1 MKFCPKCGSI
11 LVPKKSS
18 GKYVYE
24 CSCGYSAPV
33 DAGDQVKEAV
43 TEKKDI
49 EIIDEKNSVEANPLV
64 EVDCPK
70 CGHNQAYFWLEQ
82 TRSGDESET
91 KFFKCEKC
99 KHTWRDYE

>member
-11 LVPKKSS
+11 LVPKKLQ
-18 GKYVYE
+18 GKMAYE

-33 DAGDQVKEAV
+33 NADDSVKEKV
-43 TEKKDI
+43 TDSKDI
-49 EIIDEKNSVEANPLV
+49 EVIDESKDVDANPLV
-64 EVDCPK
+64 DVVCPK
-70 CGHNQAYFWLEQ
+70 CAHNKAHFWLEQ

-99 KHTWRDYE
+99 KHVWRDYE

>member
-11 LVPKKSS
+11 LMPKKSS
-18 GKYVYE
+18 GKYVYS

-33 DAGDQVKEAV
+33 DEAESLKEEV
-43 TEKKDI
+43 TTKEDI
-49 EIIDEKNSVEANPLV
+49 EVIDEENDVEANPLV
-64 EVDCPK
+64 DVVCPK
-70 CGHNQAYFWLEQ
+70 CSHIKAHFWLEQ

-99 KHTWRDYE
+99 KHRWRDYE